1 MKVLE
6 TFRVPTRET
15 AYMDL
20 ISGRVQ
26 YGQTCV
32 KGSYTLPASNPGH
45 RVNLGKRIPRY
56 LCSTVR
62 NKLVG

>member
-6 TFRVPTRET
+6 TFRIPTRET

-26 YGQTCV
+26 SAS
-32 KGSYTLPASNPGH
+32 KGAILF
-45 RVNLGKRIPRY
+45 L
-56 LCSTVR
+56 
-62 NKLVG
+62 LVIRDTG